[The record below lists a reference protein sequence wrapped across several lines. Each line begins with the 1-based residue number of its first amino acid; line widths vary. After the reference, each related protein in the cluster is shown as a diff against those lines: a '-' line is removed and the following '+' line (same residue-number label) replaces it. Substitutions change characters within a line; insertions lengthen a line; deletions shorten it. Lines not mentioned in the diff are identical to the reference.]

1 MGILYAGYSRNFPA
15 FQINQRNVIDQQQ
28 GYFMNLV
35 KNVADQI

>member
-1 MGILYAGYSRNFPA
+1 MGILYAGDSRNFPA